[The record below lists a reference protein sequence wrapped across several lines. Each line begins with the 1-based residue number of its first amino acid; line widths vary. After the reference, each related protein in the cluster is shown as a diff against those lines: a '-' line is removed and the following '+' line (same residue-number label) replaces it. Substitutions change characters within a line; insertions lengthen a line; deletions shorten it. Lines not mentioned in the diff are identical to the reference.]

1 MVKSSKELPKLLRSK
16 YRRHGISS
24 GNRVIVTAIAE
35 LGKSRW
41 VATNRIGSHPASP
54 RCATHAEVAVM
65 GKIPRQ
71 SREKVILRVYRT
83 RRDGTIGMAKPC
95 VFCQAYLFRQGI
107 KNSNV
112 YWTNNN
118 GEWERGL

>member
-1 MVKSSKELPKLLRSK
+1 MVKGSNRPTELLRSQ
-16 YRRHGISS
+16 YRRHGVSAK
-24 GNRVIVTAIAE
+24 NRVTVTAIAE

-71 SREKVILRVYRT
+71 SRNKVILRVYRT
-83 RRDGTIGMAKPC
+83 KRDGTIGIAKPC
-95 VFCQAYLFRQGI
+95 LYCQVYLFREGI
-107 KNSNV
+107 NSKNV
-112 YWTNNN
+112 YWTDEE
-118 GEWERGL
+118 GKWVKGL